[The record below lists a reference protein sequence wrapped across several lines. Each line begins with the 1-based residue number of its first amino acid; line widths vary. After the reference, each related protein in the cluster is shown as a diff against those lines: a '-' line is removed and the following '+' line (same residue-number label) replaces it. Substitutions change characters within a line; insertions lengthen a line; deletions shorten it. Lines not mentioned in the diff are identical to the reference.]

1 MATGAFESIVIGGR
15 RFDTKAEDSV
25 ETLLKGK
32 KNETIMHG
40 DGSMHYKKTWH
51 PGHITGLNIIV
62 DDMKQDKQFLQN
74 LQNGIDKIAITATK
88 VSGVVISGEVQ
99 IIDELACKEDEGTI
113 ELNLEGDIE
122 EL

>member
-1 MATGAFESIVIGGR
+1 MTTGTFDSIVIGGR
-15 RFDTKAEDSV
+15 RFTTKADDSV

-32 KNETIMHG
+32 TNETIMHG
-40 DGSMHYKKTWH
+40 DGSFHNKKEGH
-51 PGHITGLNIIV
+51 PGHITGLNVIV

-74 LQNGIDKIAITATK
+74 LQDGDGLIAITATK

-99 IIDELACKEDEGTI
+99 IIDELACDESEGTI

>member
-1 MATGAFESIVIGGR
+1 MTTGAFESIVIGGR
-15 RFDTKAEDSV
+15 RFATKADDSV

-32 KNETIMHG
+32 TNETIMHG
-40 DGSMHYKKTWH
+40 DGTFHNKKEWH
-51 PGHITGLNIIV
+51 PGHIKGINVIV
-62 DDMKQDKQFLQN
+62 DDMKNDKKFLQD
-74 LQNGIDKIAITATK
+74 LQNSDNTIGITATK
-88 VSGVVISGEVQ
+88 VSGVVVSGNVQ

>member
-15 RFDTKAEDSV
+15 RFATKADDSV

-32 KNETIMHG
+32 TNETIMHG
-40 DGSMHYKKTWH
+40 DGTFHNKKEWH
-51 PGHITGLNIIV
+51 PGHIKGINVIV
-62 DDMKQDKQFLQN
+62 DDMKNDKKFLQD
-74 LQNGIDKIAITATK
+74 LQNSDNTIGITATK
-88 VSGVVISGEVQ
+88 VSGVVVSGNVQ

>member
-1 MATGAFESIVIGGR
+1 MATGAFESIVIGGL
-15 RFDTKAEDSV
+15 RFATKADDSV

-32 KNETIMHG
+32 TNETIMHG
-40 DGSMHYKKTWH
+40 DGSFHNKKEWH
-51 PGHITGLNIIV
+51 PGRITGLKVIV
-62 DDMKQDKQFLQN
+62 DDMKQGKQFLQN
-74 LQNGIDKIAITATK
+74 LQDGDGLIAITATK

-99 IIDELACKEDEGTI
+99 IIDELVCDESEGTI

>member
-15 RFDTKAEDSV
+15 RFSTKGDDSV

-32 KNETIMHG
+32 TNETIMNG
-40 DGSMHYKKTWH
+40 DGTWRNKQTWH
-51 PGHITGLNIIV
+51 PGHITGINIIV
-62 DDMKQDKQFLQN
+62 NDMNQDKQFLQD
-74 LQNGIDKIAITATK
+74 LQNGGEPIAITATK
-88 VSGVVISGEVQ
+88 VSGVVVSGSVQ
-99 IIDELACKEDEGTI
+99 IVEDLACDESEGTI

>member
-15 RFDTKAEDSV
+15 RFATKADDSV

-32 KNETIMHG
+32 TNETIMHG
-40 DGSMHYKKTWH
+40 DGSMHYKQEWH

-62 DDMKQDKQFLQN
+62 DDMKQDKKFLQD
-74 LQNGIDKIAITATK
+74 LQNGSDKIAITATK
-88 VSGVVISGEVQ
+88 ASGVVISGEVQ
-99 IIDELACKEDEGTI
+99 IIDELACDESEGTI

>member
-15 RFDTKAEDSV
+15 RFATKADDSV

-32 KNETIMHG
+32 TNETIMHG
-40 DGSMHYKKTWH
+40 DGSFHNKKEWH

-74 LQNGIDKIAITATK
+74 LQDGADLIAITATK

-99 IIDELACKEDEGTI
+99 IIDELACDESEGTI

>member
-15 RFDTKAEDSV
+15 RFATKADDSV

-32 KNETIMHG
+32 TNETIMHG
-40 DGSMHYKKTWH
+40 DGSWHHKQEWH

-62 DDMKQDKQFLQN
+62 DDAKKDKEFLQD
-74 LQNGIDKIAITATK
+74 LQNGGEPISITATK
-88 VSGVVISGEVQ
+88 VSGVVISGSVQ

-113 ELNLEGDIE
+113 ELNLEGDVE
-122 EL
+122 EM